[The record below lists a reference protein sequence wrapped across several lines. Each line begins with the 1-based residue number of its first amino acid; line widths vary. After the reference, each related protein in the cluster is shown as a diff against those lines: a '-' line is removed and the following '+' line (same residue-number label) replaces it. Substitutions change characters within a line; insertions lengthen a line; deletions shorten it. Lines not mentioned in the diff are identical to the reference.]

1 MPLYFV
7 LDPNLLTL
15 MNRMLFFHVFP
26 GSEPSQF
33 IWTVETSN
41 RKPLQRRRLF
51 TSLTSRSLK
60 TVEEEDEFCVETG
73 ESTLSDTVSASPD
86 VATNVNMPDLP
97 VDPEATALN
106 LLSRVEMLEKQVFT
120 LDEKVLQ
127 LEKEKEALLARQF
140 SLDKIKDENSAMLF
154 YTGFPNYEAL
164 MSFYNY
170 IEPKV
175 SKMQYWKGEKL
186 LKESQPYQMDK
197 NKIKPGPSRS
207 LTYLEEFVL
216 VLLRLEA
223 ELFVHDLPDR
233 FGIST
238 SLVSRICITWVHGLF
253 PFPSQELVRKKHT
266 SRVF

>member
-1 MPLYFV
+1 
-7 LDPNLLTL
+7 
-15 MNRMLFFHVFP
+15 MLFFHVFP

-33 IWTVETSN
+33 TWTVETPK

-97 VDPEATALN
+97 VDPEATVLN

-120 LDEKVLQ
+120 LEEKVLQ

-175 SKMQYWKGEKL
+175 QYWKGEKL
-186 LKESQPYQMDK
+186 MKESQPYQMDK
-197 NKIKPGPSRS
+197 NKIKPGPSRT

-216 VLLRLEA
+216 VLLRLKA
-223 ELFVHDLPDR
+223 GLFVMILM
-233 FGIST
+233 T
-238 SLVSRICITWVHGLF
+238 GL
-253 PFPSQELVRKKHT
+253 E
-266 SRVF
+266 

>member
-1 MPLYFV
+1 
-7 LDPNLLTL
+7 
-15 MNRMLFFHVFP
+15 MLFFHVFP

-33 IWTVETSN
+33 TWTVETPK

-97 VDPEATALN
+97 VDPEATVLN

-120 LDEKVLQ
+120 LEEKVLQ

-140 SLDKIKDENSAMLF
+140 SLNKIKGDNAAMLF

-175 SKMQYWKGEKL
+175 QYWKGEKL
-186 LKESQPYQMDK
+186 MKESQPYQMDK
-197 NKIKPGPSRS
+197 NKIKPGPSRT

-216 VLLRLEA
+216 VLLRLKA
-223 ELFVHDLPDR
+223 GLFVMILM
-233 FGIST
+233 T
-238 SLVSRICITWVHGLF
+238 GL
-253 PFPSQELVRKKHT
+253 E
-266 SRVF
+266 

>member
-1 MPLYFV
+1 MLYF
-7 LDPNLLTL
+7 NLYF
-15 MNRMLFFHVFP
+15 NK
-26 GSEPSQF
+26 G
-33 IWTVETSN
+33 

-97 VDPEATALN
+97 VDPEATVLN

-120 LDEKVLQ
+120 LEEKVLQ

-140 SLDKIKDENSAMLF
+140 SLDKIKDENSAILF

-186 LKESQPYQMDK
+186 MKESQPYQMDK
-197 NKIKPGPSRS
+197 NKLNQDLHVHS
-207 LTYLEEFVL
+207 LTSKS
-216 VLLRLEA
+216 
-223 ELFVHDLPDR
+223 LFLSYCD
-233 FGIST
+233 
-238 SLVSRICITWVHGLF
+238 
-253 PFPSQELVRKKHT
+253 
-266 SRVF
+266 

>member
-1 MPLYFV
+1 
-7 LDPNLLTL
+7 
-15 MNRMLFFHVFP
+15 MLFFHVFP

-33 IWTVETSN
+33 TWTVETPK

-97 VDPEATALN
+97 VDPEATVLN

-120 LDEKVLQ
+120 LEEKVLQ

-140 SLDKIKDENSAMLF
+140 SLNKIKGDSAAMLF

-175 SKMQYWKGEKL
+175 QYWKGEKL
-186 LKESQPYQMDK
+186 MKESQPYQMDK
-197 NKIKPGPSRS
+197 NKIKPGPSRT

-216 VLLRLEA
+216 VLLRLKA
-223 ELFVHDLPDR
+223 GLFVMILM
-233 FGIST
+233 T
-238 SLVSRICITWVHGLF
+238 GL
-253 PFPSQELVRKKHT
+253 E
-266 SRVF
+266 

>member
-1 MPLYFV
+1 
-7 LDPNLLTL
+7 
-15 MNRMLFFHVFP
+15 MLFFHVFP

-33 IWTVETSN
+33 TWTVETPK

-97 VDPEATALN
+97 VDPEATVLN
-106 LLSRVEMLEKQVFT
+106 LLSRVEMLEKQVST
-120 LDEKVLQ
+120 LEEKVLQ

-140 SLDKIKDENSAMLF
+140 SLNKIKGDNAAMLF

-175 SKMQYWKGEKL
+175 QYWKGEKL
-186 LKESQPYQMDK
+186 MKESQPYQMDK
-197 NKIKPGPSRS
+197 NKIKPGPSRT

-216 VLLRLEA
+216 VLLRLKA
-223 ELFVHDLPDR
+223 GLFVMILM
-233 FGIST
+233 T
-238 SLVSRICITWVHGLF
+238 GL
-253 PFPSQELVRKKHT
+253 E
-266 SRVF
+266 

>member
-1 MPLYFV
+1 MLYF
-7 LDPNLLTL
+7 NLYF
-15 MNRMLFFHVFP
+15 NK
-26 GSEPSQF
+26 G
-33 IWTVETSN
+33 

-97 VDPEATALN
+97 VDPEATVLN

-120 LDEKVLQ
+120 LEEKVLQ

-175 SKMQYWKGEKL
+175 SKMQYWEGEKL

-197 NKIKPGPSRS
+197 NKIKPGP
-207 LTYLEEFVL
+207 
-216 VLLRLEA
+216 
-223 ELFVHDLPDR
+223 
-233 FGIST
+233 
-238 SLVSRICITWVHGLF
+238 
-253 PFPSQELVRKKHT
+253 
-266 SRVF
+266 